1 MASLAIGKTKALDLG
16 AQTCRKSKCT
26 SGCNH
31 KNAHY
36 ALRNLVEPHQSMLRR
51 MGYDFGGVFDPNNG
65 ASGAMPVTKDVW
77 VKVGLDSDL
86 KAYNLLNYLYRSL
99 VLVVKNFCY
108 RTVWTW

>member
-1 MASLAIGKTKALDLG
+1 MAIGKTKALDLG
-16 AQTCRKSKCT
+16 AQTCRNT
-26 SGCNH
+26 SGSNH

-65 ASGAMPVTKDVW
+65 ASGAMPVTKEEW

-99 VLVVKNFCY
+99 VLVALIG
-108 RTVWTW
+108 